1 MNTLPRIRLGELD
14 VARLIA
20 GSNPISGF
28 SHGGPERT
36 RAMLAYFTVER
47 IKAHLRDC
55 EAHGI
60 DALVAR
66 ADPFT
71 MRVLAE
77 YWAEGGTIRW
87 IAQTA
92 PEHREPLRLIK
103 KAKQAGANAIYV
115 HGGEVDRLMSDG
127 RADEIVRQLDAI
139 RALGLPAG
147 VAAHDPANLMELQ
160 RLGAPI
166 EFYLVCLYNVSGYRG
181 RTEAEPEERF
191 DDADR
196 AAALTVGRS
205 LDRPCVYYKV
215 YGAGRRTGE
224 DALADV
230 AALIRPCDGVLVGM
244 FPPDHPNIVHENV
257 RRIARLGS

>member
-1 MNTLPRIRLGELD
+1 
-14 VARLIA
+14 
-20 GSNPISGF
+20 
-28 SHGGPERT
+28 
-36 RAMLAYFTVER
+36 
-47 IKAHLRDC
+47 
-55 EAHGI
+55 
-60 DALVAR
+60 
-66 ADPFT
+66 
-71 MRVLAE
+71 
-77 YWAEGGTIRW
+77 
-87 IAQTA
+87 
-92 PEHREPLRLIK
+92 
-103 KAKQAGANAIYV
+103 
-115 HGGEVDRLMSDG
+115 MSDG